1 MKGPMMHQPEDVV
14 RCWEAAWNSADAE
27 ALAGLFAED
36 AEFVNVVGLWWH
48 DRNRIREAH
57 AYGFSTIFPGST
69 ITMGTPRVRMVGDR
83 AATVHSKWRLR
94 GQVSPGGEPADERE
108 GIFTFVL
115 ERREDG
121 WITVAAQNTDIVRG
135 TETHISTGRTRESV
149 SYRTPR

>member
-1 MKGPMMHQPEDVV
+1 MMHQPEDVV
-14 RCWEAAWNSADAE
+14 QRWEAAWNSADAE

-48 DRNRIREAH
+48 DRERIREAH

-83 AATVHSKWRLR
+83 AATVHSKWRLC
-94 GQVSPGGEPADERE
+94 GQISTGGEPADERE

-121 WITVAAQNTDIVRG
+121 WIVVAAQNTDMVRG
-135 TETHISTGRTRESV
+135 AETHISTGGTRASI
-149 SYRTPR
+149 SYRR